1 MTSVNKKKKAK
12 NSFLFGGA
20 EKYQGMKMKRIMYFT
35 KADRQTNKQI
45 CKNAAGGNLN
55 ETDN

>member
-12 NSFLFGGA
+12 NSYLFGGA
-20 EKYQGMKMKRIMYFT
+20 EKCQGIKMKRVMYFT

-45 CKNAAGGNLN
+45 CDDIIRGK
-55 ETDN
+55 EE